1 MAYATTVFNQLL
13 DFLPRYDFD
22 CFVKQ
27 YDADK
32 YTKKLDCWQ
41 QLLCLIYA
49 QATGKESLRDIETS
63 LKVHHQRWYHL
74 GLETV
79 ARSTLSD
86 ANRVRPHEIFERLFY
101 EILRRCKEVS
111 VKHPFMFDSPVYL
124 LDGSVIS
131 LCLSLCPWS
140 KFGQTKGGL
149 KIHNLLSLDRQ
160 LPEIIVL
167 AEQKVSELAI
177 AESIDWSRFSDSWLI
192 FDRGYYKYSWW
203 NLLKKHNIKFVT
215 RLKSNTN
222 YSVLGQLTMEMPED
236 TEGVIKDERIGLFS
250 EYGLEDYPQ
259 DLRLITYRDPKTKK
273 VYQFITNDFQEFPE
287 TIAQLYKERWQIEL
301 FFKWIKQNL
310 VIKSF
315 LGTSKNAVLT
325 QIWVAMIY
333 LLLIAY
339 IKHQTGTKLSLLE
352 LTRIVTSA
360 IFSPLTLIDLLNLN
374 PNTAEHSIARA
385 SPRLQMTLL

>member
-22 CFVKQ
+22 YFVKQ
-27 YDADK
+27 YDANK

-111 VKHPFMFDSPVYL
+111 VKHPFRFDSPVYL

-203 NLLKKHNIKFVT
+203 DSLKKHNIKFVT

-222 YSVLGQLTMEMPED
+222 YSVLGQLTMEMPPD

-250 EYGLEDYPQ
+250 EDGLEDYPQ

-374 PNTAEHSIARA
+374 PNTAEHFIARA
-385 SPRLQMTLL
+385 SPRQQMTLL